1 MIKRTSSMDS
11 TPPNVIGLS
20 PNTMPKIS
28 QDLRNSYG
36 TNWTKANVSVLFEWI
51 SIASYNI
58 RCLEMAT
65 NYYRKQLRANIII
78 GLVLA
83 TASGTI
89 NTAETVFM
97 NGVSTSTTLVLNI
110 ILIVMAF
117 TIAIM
122 TGYIKIY
129 QVQENLEHSIKV
141 KQEWIVFSA
150 DIASELQL
158 PTQLRRD
165 ALWIIIKNKNI
176 YLELLKTNLEIPECI
191 IRQARK
197 DFKEETKLNMDV
209 SSLPRILID
218 IGVQEMRDLEIDNK
232 DDRISSVAK
241 KQLKHLAT
249 FQPKGSAVSLAAII
263 EEERKLNKLELEVK
277 KELKPTLREAL
288 STSSVK
294 SDHQVVTLNM
304 DDSPTHPHLEVRPA

>member
-1 MIKRTSSMDS
+1 MTRMMKRTSSMDS

-20 PNTMPKIS
+20 PNAMPKIS

-65 NYYRKQLRANIII
+65 NHYRKQLRANIII

-89 NTAETVFM
+89 NTAEAVFM
-97 NGVSTSTTLVLNI
+97 NGVSTNTSL

-122 TGYIKIY
+122 TGYIKVY

-232 DDRISSVAK
+232 EDRISSVAQ
-241 KQLKHLAT
+241 KQLKHLST
-249 FQPKGSAVSLAAII
+249 FHPKGSVASLAAII
-263 EEERKLNKLELEVK
+263 EEEQKLNKLELEAK
-277 KELKPTLREAL
+277 KQLKPTLREAL
-288 STSSVK
+288 SSSSVR
-294 SDHQVVTLNM
+294 SEHQVVTLNM
-304 DDSPTHPHLEVRPA
+304 DDSPTHPHLEVHPT